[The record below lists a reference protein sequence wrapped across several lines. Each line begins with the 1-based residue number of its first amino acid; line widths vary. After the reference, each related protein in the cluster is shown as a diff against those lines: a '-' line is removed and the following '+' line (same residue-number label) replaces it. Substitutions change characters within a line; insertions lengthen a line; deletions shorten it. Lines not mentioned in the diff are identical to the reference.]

1 MRDIP
6 NFATLI
12 KIDPIDKGWSGDS
25 KFYIETNDGE
35 RLLAG

>member
-6 NFATLI
+6 NFDTLI
-12 KIDPIDKGWSGDS
+12 KIEPIDKGWSGDR
-25 KFYIETNDGE
+25 KYYIETKDGE